1 MIRLKLLSKSF
12 WFVSEQ
18 VFPSEGHLL
27 LGIYSQTP
35 VKDNL
40 QAAEV
45 SIPDS
50 QTTFQEAVKHALTGT
65 DTFDGESRQ

>member
-12 WFVSEQ
+12 WFALEQ

-35 VKDNL
+35 VKGNV

-50 QTTFQEAVKHALTGT
+50 RATFQEALKRA
-65 DTFDGESRQ
+65 